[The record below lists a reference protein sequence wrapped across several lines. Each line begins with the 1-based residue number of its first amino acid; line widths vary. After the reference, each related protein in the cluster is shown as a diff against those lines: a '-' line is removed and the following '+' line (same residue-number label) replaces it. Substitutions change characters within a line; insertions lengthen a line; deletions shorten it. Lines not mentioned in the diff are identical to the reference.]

1 MSQGDIWLLAAAA
14 VLVVV
19 AGLLVAAETAIG
31 RVSRSQCEELRRQ
44 GAKNVDRLVSVV
56 DNRSRYVNV
65 LLLLQLLAST
75 TATVIVA
82 VVCVNAIPANTAL
95 AVLVATLAML
105 VVGYVVLGVS
115 PRTLG
120 RQHSGRIAL
129 RAAGV
134 AKAAALLLGP
144 LASLLI
150 LIGNAVTPGRGY
162 RQGPFATAAELR
174 ELVDQAEADRVIED
188 DERQMIHSVFE
199 LGDTIAR
206 ELMVP
211 RTEMVFIERDK
222 TLRQAM
228 SLGLRSGF
236 SRIPVVGENV
246 DDVVGV
252 VYLKDVTRRTFEHH
266 EAERTERVESLMR
279 PAFMVPDSKRV
290 DELLRDMQ
298 AARVHIAILV
308 DEYGGTAGLVT
319 FEDVIEEIV
328 GEITDEYDVGR
339 PEVEHLA
346 NGSIR
351 VSSRLHVE
359 DFAELIGSQLDGD
372 TEGVDTVGGL
382 MARRLGLVPIP
393 GAHVVVDGWTLTA
406 ESTAGR
412 RNRIDTVV
420 ATPPESGLVDERES
434 ESSGQGADVKG
445 ESADDGS
452 GRAERVDV

>member
-1 MSQGDIWLLAAAA
+1 MTSADLWLLVTAGI
-14 VLVVV
+14 LVVI

-31 RVSRSQCEELRRQ
+31 RVSRTQCDELRRE
-44 GAKNVDRLVSVV
+44 GAKRVDRLETVV
-56 DNRSRYVNV
+56 DDRARYVNV

-75 TATVIVA
+75 TATVLVA
-82 VVCVNAIPANTAL
+82 VVCVDAFPTNPAL
-95 AVLVATLAML
+95 AILVATLAML
-105 VVGYVVLGVS
+105 LVGYVVLGVS

-120 RQHSGRIAL
+120 RQRSGRIAL

-134 AKAAALLLGP
+134 AKAAAPILGP

-162 RQGPFATAAELR
+162 REGPFASTAELR
-174 ELVDQAEADRVIED
+174 ELVDQAEADRLIED

-222 TLRQAM
+222 TLHQAM

-236 SRIPVVGENV
+236 SRIPVVGDSV

-252 VYLKDVTRRTFEHH
+252 VYLKDVARQLFEHS
-266 EAERTERVESLMR
+266 EVAGAQRVESAMR
-279 PAFMVPDSKRV
+279 SAFMVPDSKRV
-290 DELLRDMQ
+290 DDLLRDMQ

-339 PEVEHLA
+339 PDVEALA
-346 NGSIR
+346 DGSVR
-351 VSSRLHVE
+351 VSSRLHID
-359 DFAELIGSQLDGD
+359 DFAELIGSPLDGD
-372 TEGVDTVGGL
+372 IEGVDTVGGL

-393 GAHVVVDGWTLTA
+393 GAQVVVDGWTLTA
-406 ESTAGR
+406 ENVAGR

-420 ATPPESGLVDERES
+420 AAPPASAPTDPNDSQAVDETVDGDSNVAEN
-434 ESSGQGADVKG
+434 AD
-445 ESADDGS
+445 A
-452 GRAERVDV
+452 